1 MSKKE
6 TVITQVAIGSIG
18 LTTGAL
24 ASWFLFHKKRV
35 SANAILETVR
45 KAFLKEGP
53 IEGSWIEMKQ
63 APLQKF
69 AIKTNVYYG
78 GITRYEDGDL
88 IQYEFLADAKTGT
101 IIDIYRL

>member
-6 TVITQVAIGSIG
+6 TFTTQLVIGFLGIATGSLI
-18 LTTGAL
+18 
-24 ASWFLFHKKRV
+24 SWSLFHQRNI
-35 SANAILETVR
+35 SANTILEKVR

-63 APLQKF
+63 VPLQKF
-69 AIKTNVYYG
+69 AVKTTVYYG
-78 GITRYEDGDL
+78 GITRYEDGNL

-101 IIDIYRL
+101 VIDIYRL

>member
-1 MSKKE
+1 MSRK
-6 TVITQVAIGSIG
+6 TPVINQMAVG
-18 LTTGAL
+18 LLGFTSGL
-24 ASWFLFHKKRV
+24 VISHILINKQKV
-35 SANAILETVR
+35 SANRILENVR

-53 IEGSWIEMKQ
+53 IEGSWVEMKQ

-78 GITRYEDGDL
+78 GVTRYEDGNL
-88 IQYEFLADAKTGT
+88 IQYEFIADAKTGT

>member
-1 MSKKE
+1 MNKKE
-6 TVITQVAIGSIG
+6 TVTTLTLAGSASLATG
-18 LTTGAL
+18 LLT
-24 ASWFLFHKKRV
+24 SWLLNHKSSV
-35 SANAILETVR
+35 SANGILETVR

-53 IEGSWIEMKQ
+53 IEGSWIEMKK

-69 AIKTNVYYG
+69 AIKTHVYYG
-78 GITRYEDGDL
+78 GVTRYEDNKL

>member
-1 MSKKE
+1 MSKPE
-6 TVITQVAIGSIG
+6 TTITQLTIGSLG
-18 LTTGAL
+18 LATGVL
-24 ASWFLFHKKRV
+24 ASWFLFHKKHV
-35 SANAILETVR
+35 SANDILETVR

-69 AIKTNVYYG
+69 AIKTTVYYG
-78 GITRYEDGDL
+78 GITRYEDGNL